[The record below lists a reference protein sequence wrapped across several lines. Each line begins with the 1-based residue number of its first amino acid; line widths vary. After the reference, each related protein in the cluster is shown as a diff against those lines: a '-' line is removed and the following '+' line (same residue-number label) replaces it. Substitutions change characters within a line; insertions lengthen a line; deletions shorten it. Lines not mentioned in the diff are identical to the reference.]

1 MLLLACVVPCVS
13 ACVKSSATPPV
24 LLLRAMASLHKLRLG
39 SRQILPPHPPV
50 LLAAPGNGLLTFI
63 LKKLVNE
70 KRPVGGRSGEGMPS
84 SHASSL
90 FYFSV
95 FLSLCAISA
104 GGAALLAVPVM
115 AAFTATVLYSRVFQ
129 TRDHTVPQVVAGAAQ
144 GILVAL
150 LAYQQ
155 LAVRGLAF
163 A

>member
-1 MLLLACVVPCVS
+1 
-13 ACVKSSATPPV
+13 
-24 LLLRAMASLHKLRLG
+24 
-39 SRQILPPHPPV
+39 
-50 LLAAPGNGLLTFI
+50 
-63 LKKLVNE
+63 
-70 KRPVGGRSGEGMPS
+70 MPS